1 MNEKYL
7 NIFRYF
13 MFHFKLFV
21 LKLEKLKYSKSNVLT
36 LDICS
41 FDRTITYHAIT
52 ILSNIR
58 LYTCTDI
65 FKLKGNGKY

>member
-7 NIFRYF
+7 NLSL
-13 MFHFKLFV
+13 FHFKLFV

-41 FDRTITYHAIT
+41 FDR
-52 ILSNIR
+52 
-58 LYTCTDI
+58 
-65 FKLKGNGKY
+65 LKSYDYVSCDNYIVKHSIIYVYRYI